1 MASPVCFLIFDR
13 MTDIEERSPSNGDD
27 GSLIQRHLLRSF
39 LFASVRLY
47 SEAVIGVE
55 GETLN
60 LLTVI
65 NWKSVRPAAIC
76 L

>member
-1 MASPVCFLIFDR
+1 
-13 MTDIEERSPSNGDD
+13 MTNIEVRFAGNGDD
-27 GSLIQRHLLRSF
+27 GSLIKRQLLRSF

-47 SEAVIGVE
+47 AEAVIGVE

-65 NWKSVRPAAIC
+65 DWKSVRPAAIC